1 MLGNC
6 GQVPALS
13 ELIFSQAT
21 PGRILSPTIR
31 FFLRLGCQ
39 IYCRVHWLEVQPRRQ
54 VRKTALLGWNF
65 SALAIGFRSQW
76 QSQIGS

>member
-13 ELIFSQAT
+13 ELIFQPGYPWENSITYHQVLSQAGL
-21 PGRILSPTIR
+21 PNILQGPLVGGSAQKA
-31 FFLRLGCQ
+31 GQ
-39 IYCRVHWLEVQPRRQ
+39 
-54 VRKTALLGWNF
+54 KTALLGWNF
-65 SALAIGFRSQW
+65 SALAVGFRSQW